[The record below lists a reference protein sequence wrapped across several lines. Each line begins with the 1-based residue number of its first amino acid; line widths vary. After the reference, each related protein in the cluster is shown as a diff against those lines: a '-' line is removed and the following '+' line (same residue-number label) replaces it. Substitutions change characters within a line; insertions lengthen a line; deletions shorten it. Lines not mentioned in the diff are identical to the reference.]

1 MKNKNKL
8 LRILICIILLV
19 FSFLFK
25 NFNREI
31 LFLSYIIISYDI
43 FYKCYEK
50 ILKNKFLD
58 ENCLMLIATIGAFVI
73 KEYFEGV
80 MVMLLFQIGEYIND
94 ASILYSKDKIN
105 NLVKN
110 KKIYVTLKKEN
121 KEYKVRPELIK
132 KGDIFYVKPGEK
144 VYIDG
149 IIIDGNSTVNTSFI
163 TGEAKDTKVSVNDE
177 IISGSIN
184 NDGILAI
191 KATKTYKESTL
202 YKIINYIDLKNKEA
216 KTEKFITKFSKIYTP
231 IVVVLALIIFIVPT
245 IFFGNYQEW
254 LYRALIF
261 LVISCPCALVISI
274 PLGFYTGLG
283 VASKNNILIKNSNI
297 LEVISKVNTFI
308 FDKTGT
314 ITDGKFKVR
323 KIVPNAKNKDEVLM
337 YAAFVEYN
345 SNHPIAKA
353 IVKAYNKEIGKLD
366 IKDYKE
372 TSGRGVYAVV
382 NNKKIFA
389 GNNKF
394 MDENNIKVINVKQN
408 GTIVHVAVD
417 NDYYGY
423 ILISDQIKEDAK
435 QVIEY
440 LDDNKI
446 VLLSGDNSDIVKK
459 VANELKIENYYGD
472 LLPLDKIKY
481 VKEFKKNDSVM
492 FIGDGINDAPA
503 LLEANVGVSFGGIG
517 SDIAI
522 EASDVILTNNNIY
535 NLIKLKNISKKT
547 VKIVWQN
554 IIFAITM
561 KLLILLLGLFG
572 ISSLWFAIFA
582 DVGVTILVIL
592 NSLRIYKGS
601 Y

>member
-1 MKNKNKL
+1 MKDKNKL

-58 ENCLMLIATIGAFVI
+58 ENCLMLIATIGAFII

-94 ASILYSKDKIN
+94 ASISYSKDKIN
-105 NLVKN
+105 SLVKN

-121 KEYKVRPELIK
+121 KEFKVRPELIK

-184 NDGILAI
+184 NDGILVI

-216 KTEKFITKFSKIYTP
+216 KTEKFITKFSKVYTP

-245 IFFGNYQEW
+245 ILFGNYHEW

-323 KIVPNAKNKDEVLM
+323 KIVPNAKKKDEVLM
-337 YAAFVEYN
+337 YSAFAEYN

-394 MDENNIKVINVKQN
+394 MEENNIKVINVKQN

-435 QVIEY
+435 RVIDY
-440 LDDNKI
+440 LDNNKI
-446 VLLSGDNSDIVKK
+446 ILLSGDNSDIVKK

-472 LLPLDKIKY
+472 LLPLDKIQY

-547 VKIVWQN
+547 VNIVWQN

>member
-1 MKNKNKL
+1 MKDKNKL

-144 VYIDG
+144 IYIDG
-149 IIIDGNSTVNTSFI
+149 IIIDGNSSINTSFI

-191 KATKTYKESTL
+191 KAIKTYKESTL

-417 NDYYGY
+417 NEYYGY
-423 ILISDQIKEDAK
+423 ILISDQIKEDTK
-435 QVIEY
+435 RVIEY

-561 KLLILLLGLFG
+561 KLLILLFGLFG

>member
-1 MKNKNKL
+1 MKDKNKL

-144 VYIDG
+144 IYIDG
-149 IIIDGNSTVNTSFI
+149 IIIDGNSSINTSFI
-163 TGEAKDTKVSVNDE
+163 TGEAKYTKVSVNDE

-191 KATKTYKESTL
+191 KAIKTYKESTL

-417 NDYYGY
+417 NEYYGY

-459 VANELKIENYYGD
+459 VANELNIENYYGD

>member
-1 MKNKNKL
+1 MKDKNKL

-144 VYIDG
+144 IYIDG
-149 IIIDGNSTVNTSFI
+149 IIIDGNSSINTSFI

-191 KATKTYKESTL
+191 KAIKTYKESTL

-417 NDYYGY
+417 NEYYGY
-423 ILISDQIKEDAK
+423 ILISDQIKEDTK
-435 QVIEY
+435 RVIEY

>member
-1 MKNKNKL
+1 MKDKNKL

-25 NFNREI
+25 NSNREI

-80 MVMLLFQIGEYIND
+80 IVMLLFQIGEYIND
-94 ASILYSKDKIN
+94 ASISYSKDKIN
-105 NLVKN
+105 SLVKN

-144 VYIDG
+144 IYIDG
-149 IIIDGNSTVNTSFI
+149 IIIDGNSTINTSFI

-184 NDGILAI
+184 NDGILVI

-216 KTEKFITKFSKIYTP
+216 KTEKFITKFSKVYTP

-254 LYRALIF
+254 LYIALIF

-394 MDENNIKVINVKQN
+394 MEENNIKVINVKQN

-435 QVIEY
+435 RVIDS
-440 LDDNKI
+440 LDNNKI

-481 VKEFKKNDSVM
+481 VKELKKSDSVM

-547 VKIVWQN
+547 VNIVWQN